1 VFDIEPI
8 NLNHREKLMKRATWN
23 GTVIASAADDEIK
36 MVEGNLYFPPHALK
50 LDYLQP
56 SEKVSTCGWKGEA
69 HYYNV
74 VVEGQTNADAAW
86 YYATP
91 LNAARE
97 IAGHVAF
104 WRGILIED

>member
-1 VFDIEPI
+1 
-8 NLNHREKLMKRATWN
+8 MKRATWN

-69 HYYNV
+69 HYYDV